1 MAHKDYLIS
10 VHKQKV
16 CGLRFPGN
24 KTFTKNLPSLLSDI
38 ESFSVGEEFHFNQ
51 GVPRTKWKVESI
63 VSDPYRIG
71 SYIVSFR

>member
-1 MAHKDYLIS
+1 MTHKDYLIS

-16 CGLRFPGN
+16 CKMRFGIH
-24 KTFTKNLPSLLSDI
+24 TFTKNLPSLLSDI
-38 ESFSVGEEFHFNQ
+38 ETFSIGENFHFNLDSSK
-51 GVPRTKWKVESI
+51 TDWKVESI